1 MRRIT
6 TGTMAAAVALALTA
20 GGVSMLWADIATP
33 RPHWTTIRM
42 ESEAVN
48 IKLGEKKVQVEA
60 IFHLYNDG
68 KDCTER
74 AGYPLGQFEEAL
86 NDFAVLVDD
95 EAVKDI
101 KTVPGEV
108 QSNGPMAPRGRD
120 DGSYR
125 FTGPYK
131 QWKVWDLTMKANQQ
145 RTVKITYWVAP
156 AQLKDAAS
164 GAVLFYSYTLRTGA
178 TWKGKI
184 DQAVIRVA
192 LDGVKAGQII
202 RQAPAGF
209 ELAKDG
215 KGTTW
220 TMKDF
225 KPTDNI
231 EITYRPSQPAQ
242 TALVAGK

>member
-1 MRRIT
+1 M
-6 TGTMAAAVALALTA
+6 MAAVVALALTA
-20 GGVSMLWADIATP
+20 GGVSLLWADMATA

-68 KDCTER
+68 KDCAER
-74 AGYPLGQFEEAL
+74 AGYPQGQFEEAL
-86 NDFAVLVDD
+86 NDFAVTVDD

-101 KTVPGEV
+101 KTVAGEV
-108 QSNGPMAPRGRD
+108 QNSGPRFGGGKD

-131 QWKVWDLTMKANQQ
+131 QWKVWDLAMKANQQ

-156 AQLKDAAS
+156 AQLKDATA
-164 GAVLFYSYTLRTGA
+164 GAVLFYSYTLKTGA

-184 DQAVIRVA
+184 DQAVIRVT
-192 LDGVKAGQII
+192 LDGVKAQQIV

-225 KPTDNI
+225 KPTADI
-231 EITYRPSQPAQ
+231 EITYRPTQTAQ